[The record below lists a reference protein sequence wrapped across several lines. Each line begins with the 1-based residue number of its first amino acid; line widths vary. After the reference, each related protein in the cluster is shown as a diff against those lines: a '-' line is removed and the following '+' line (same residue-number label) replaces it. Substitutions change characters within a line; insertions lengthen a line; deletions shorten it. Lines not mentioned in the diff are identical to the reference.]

1 MAFGDEKK
9 QGDGDARPKS
19 WYADKYQSVLVQRNI
34 FAIITLVSL
43 VTSFIAVFAVQSLAP
58 LKSVEPFVIQI
69 DEKSGITEVVEPIT
83 REELA
88 STEAL
93 DNFFVWQ
100 YVRARETYDNADNLT
115 NRDVV
120 RIMSHPDIYSNY
132 RYDNS
137 PQNPNSAFN
146 RLGKIGTRV
155 CSNPIITYLSEEG
168 KKVAQIHFVVTE
180 RIRAEAP
187 FEYNKIATVE
197 YNYITLELSRKER
210 LINPLGFRALSY
222 RLDDATVQK

>member
-1 MAFGDEKK
+1 MARKEEAQSEDI
-9 QGDGDARPKS
+9 AAPKS

-43 VTSFIAVFAVQSLAP
+43 AASLVAVFAVQSLAP

-69 DEKSGITEVVEPIT
+69 DEKSGVTEVVEPIT
-83 REELA
+83 REELP

-100 YVRARETYDNADNLT
+100 YVRARETYDSADNLS
-115 NRDVV
+115 NRDIV
-120 RIMSHPDIYSNY
+120 RIMSHPDVYGVY
-132 RYDNS
+132 RFVFS
-137 PQNPNSAFN
+137 PQNPDSPYN
-146 RLGKIGTRV
+146 RLGKIGTRI
-155 CSNPIITYLSEEG
+155 CSDPVITYLNEQG
-168 KKVAQIHFVVTE
+168 KKVAQVRFVVTE

-187 FEYNKIATVE
+187 FEYNKIATLE
-197 YNYITLELSRKER
+197 YDYVTLELARSER

-222 RLDDATVQK
+222 RLDDATGQK